1 MERGAGHGAG
11 AERHAVGGL
20 ARGEEALLV
29 ALEGLDVRE
38 PGVGEQHG
46 LGGLEVGVGRD
57 RAVPGGARLCDE
69 RALERAQV
77 FDGLFA
83 QAHHA
88 HAHEGCD
95 LVVAAAAGVEPA
107 RGLAATPGQLGLDG
121 RVHVLAREPHRA
133 RFEAGGERVARLL
146 QCLRVR
152 SCHHAGL
159 DERCCVG
166 AGERQLLGP
175 QAPVE
180 RQRVVERTRGR
191 MQLARDAPAPDVVP
205 RFVSGHGSSFWTV
218 L

>member
-1 MERGAGHGAG
+1 MDAEHRACVQVLDREVAIAHGVQAVGGEPAEAEPRCERNSIVVERGAGHGAG

-20 ARGEEALLV
+20 AGCEEALLV
-29 ALEGLDVRE
+29 TLEGLDVRE
-38 PGVGEQHG
+38 PRVGEQHG

-57 RAVPGGARLCDE
+57 RAVPGGARLRDE

-121 RVHVLAREPHRA
+121 
-133 RFEAGGERVARLL
+133 
-146 QCLRVR
+146 
-152 SCHHAGL
+152 
-159 DERCCVG
+159 
-166 AGERQLLGP
+166 
-175 QAPVE
+175 
-180 RQRVVERTRGR
+180 
-191 MQLARDAPAPDVVP
+191 
-205 RFVSGHGSSFWTV
+205 
-218 L
+218 